1 MELAL
6 LSSEVAET
14 LGIGSSTLRK
24 YASALEE
31 GGYQFE
37 RGQNNARLFYNR
49 DIVILKQ
56 FITAVNKNHMPI
68 ENAVKLAVELHKKQ
82 VVASPALYEGEPAAT
97 LERLYSTLENIDRN
111 QEKLIKIN
119 MALYR
124 QQEVLNERTKE
135 RDKLLIE
142 NIRLSQNNTQQARKG
157 FFGRLGD
164 LFKTK

>member
-24 YASALEE
+24 YALALEE

-56 FITAVNKNHMPI
+56 FITAVNKNHMPV
-68 ENAVKLAVELHKKQ
+68 ENAVKLAVELQKKQ
-82 VVASPALYEGEPAAT
+82 IVTPPAPYQGTPVAT
-97 LERLYSTLENIDRN
+97 LERFYSTLENIDRN
-111 QEKLIKIN
+111 QEKLIQIN
-119 MALYR
+119 MALYK
-124 QQEVLNERTKE
+124 QQELLNQRAKE
-135 RDKLLIE
+135 RDKLLLE
-142 NIRLSQNNTQQARKG
+142 NIRLSQSNSQQVRKG
-157 FFGRLGD
+157 FFRKLGD
-164 LFKTK
+164 LFKT